1 MIRIGCVNIDIS
13 HPGSFAEKMKEMN
26 RGKYVAIYNDGFRT
40 DEEVEGFIETN
51 KLEKRCNTIEELVEM
66 VDIGFV
72 HDCNWDK
79 HLKHAMPFIKAGK
92 PVFIDKPICGNLKD
106 CYKLEELVNNGAKII
121 GSSSVRYAN
130 EFVEIKKQLAENN
143 EEIVSVYGT
152 AGVDEFN
159 YGVHI
164 MEGIHGLLGS
174 GVDSVKYIGT
184 AARSEAPVEQYY
196 VTWKNGIKVIYQL
209 QTGIWQPFDV
219 VVTTNK
225 ASGIHAFR
233 VDTTQIYDAILKRI
247 FNYMEKGIEMT
258 PITNLTETIKI
269 YLAGKASREQE
280 GAEIKLEDLTLEDK
294 GYDGYAFEKQY
305 AINARKK
312 R

>member
-13 HPGSFAEKMKEMN
+13 HPGSFAKKMKEMN

-40 DEEVEGFIETN
+40 DEEVDAFIKDNE
-51 KLEKRCNTIEELVEM
+51 LEKRCKTIEELVDM

-106 CYKLEELVNNGAKII
+106 CNKLEELVKDGAKIL

-184 AARSEAPVEQYY
+184 ARRAEAFVEQYY
-196 VTWKNGIKVIYQL
+196 VSWKNGIKVIYQL

-219 VVTTNK
+219 IVTTNK
-225 ASGIHAFR
+225 YMGIHTFR
-233 VDTTQIYDAILKRI
+233 VDTTQIYSPLLKRI
-247 FNYMEKGIEMT
+247 FDYMEKDIEMT
-258 PITNLTETIKI
+258 SITDLTETIKI

-280 GAEIKLEDLTLEDK
+280 GVEIKLGDLALEDK
-294 GYDGYAFEKQY
+294 LKS
-305 AINARKK
+305 
-312 R
+312 

>member
-13 HPGSFAEKMKEMN
+13 HPGSFAKKMKEMN

-40 DEEVEGFIETN
+40 DEEVDAFIKDNE
-51 KLEKRCNTIEELVEM
+51 LEKRCNTIEELVDM

-79 HLKHAMPFIKAGK
+79 HLSHAMPFIKAGK

-106 CYKLEELVNNGAKII
+106 CYKLEELVNDGAKIL

-130 EFVEIKKQLAENN
+130 EFIEIKKQLAENN

-164 MEGIHGLLGS
+164 MEGIHGLLGP

-184 AARSEAPVEQYY
+184 ARRAEAFVEQYY

-209 QTGIWQPFDV
+209 QTGIWQPFDIV
-219 VVTTNK
+219 ITTNK
-225 ASGIHAFR
+225 AKAIHTFR
-233 VDTTQIYDAILKRI
+233 VDTKQIYAAVLKRI
-247 FNYMEKGIEMT
+247 FDYMEKGIEMA
-258 PITNLTETIKI
+258 PITDLTETIRI

-305 AINARKK
+305 ALTAKSKK
-312 R
+312 

>member
-13 HPGSFAEKMKEMN
+13 HPGTFAKKMKEMN

-40 DEEVEGFIETN
+40 DGEVDAFIKDN
-51 KLEKRCNTIEELVEM
+51 KLEKRCKTIEELVDM

-79 HLKHAMPFIKAGK
+79 HLKHAMPFIKSGK
-92 PVFIDKPICGNLKD
+92 PVFIDKPICGNLAD
-106 CYKLEELVNNGAKII
+106 CNKLEALVNNGAKIL

-130 EFVEIKKQLAENN
+130 EFAEIKKQLSENN

-164 MEGIHGLLGS
+164 MEGIHGLLGP
-174 GVDSVKYIGT
+174 GVYSVKYIGT

-196 VTWKNGIKVIYQL
+196 VTWKNGIKVVYQL
-209 QTGIWQPFDV
+209 QTGVWQPFDAV
-219 VVTTNK
+219 ITTNK
-225 ASGIHAFR
+225 AIHHFR
-233 VDTTQIYDAILKRI
+233 VDIKQIYDAILKRI
-247 FNYMEKGIEMT
+247 FDYMEKEIEMA
-258 PITNLTETIKI
+258 PITDLTETIKI

-305 AINARKK
+305 ALTARSNK
-312 R
+312 

>member
-13 HPGSFAEKMKEMN
+13 HPGSFAKKMKEMN
-26 RGKYVAIYNDGFRT
+26 RGKYVAIHNDGFRT
-40 DEEVEGFIETN
+40 DEEVDAFIKDNE
-51 KLEKRCNTIEELVEM
+51 LEKRCNTIEELVDM

-92 PVFIDKPICGNLKD
+92 PVFIDKPLCGNLVD
-106 CYKLEELVNNGAKII
+106 CNKLEELVNDGAKIL

-130 EFVEIKKQLAENN
+130 EFIEIKKQLAENN

-164 MEGIHGLLGS
+164 MEGIHGLLGP
-174 GVDSVKYIGT
+174 GVVSVKYIG
-184 AARSEAPVEQYY
+184 AARRAGAFVEQYY
-196 VTWKNGIKVIYQL
+196 VTWKNGVKVIYQL

-219 VVTTNK
+219 VITTNK
-225 ASGIHAFR
+225 AKAIHTFR
-233 VDTTQIYDAILKRI
+233 VDTKQIYDAVLERI
-247 FNYMEKGIEMT
+247 FDYMEKGVEMA
-258 PITNLTETIKI
+258 PIADLTETIKI
-269 YLAGKASREQE
+269 YLAGKTSREQE
-280 GAEIKLEDLTLEDK
+280 GAEKKLEDLTLDDK

-305 AINARKK
+305 TLAARKK
-312 R
+312 K

>member
-13 HPGSFAEKMKEMN
+13 HPGSFAKKMKEMN

-40 DEEVEGFIETN
+40 DEEVEAFIKDNE
-51 KLEKRCNTIEELVEM
+51 LEKRCKTIEELVDM

-79 HLKHAMPFIKAGK
+79 HLSHAMPFIKAGK
-92 PVFIDKPICGNLKD
+92 PVFIDKPICGNLTD
-106 CYKLEELVNNGAKII
+106 CNKLEELVNDGAKIL

-130 EFVEIKKQLAENN
+130 EFTEIKKQLAENN

-164 MEGIHGLLGS
+164 MEGINGLLGS

-184 AARSEAPVEQYY
+184 ATRAEALVEQYY

-209 QTGIWQPFDV
+209 QTGVWQPCDV
-219 VVTTNK
+219 IVTTNK
-225 ASGIHAFR
+225 PKGIHTFR
-233 VDTTQIYDAILKRI
+233 VDTTEIYNALLKRI
-247 FNYMEKGIEMT
+247 FDYIEKGIEMA
-258 PITNLTETIKI
+258 PITDLTETIKI

-280 GAEIKLEDLTLEDK
+280 GAEVKLEDLKLVDK
-294 GYDGYAFEKQY
+294 GYDGYAFEEQY
-305 AINARKK
+305 ALAARRKK
-312 R
+312 

>member
-1 MIRIGCVNIDIS
+1 MNIDIS
-13 HPGSFAEKMKEMN
+13 HPGTFAKKMKEMN

-40 DEEVEGFIETN
+40 DEEVDAFIKNN
-51 KLEKRCNTIEELVEM
+51 KLEKRCKTIEELVDM

-92 PVFIDKPICGNLKD
+92 PVFIDKPICGNLAE
-106 CYKLEELVNNGAKII
+106 CNKLEELVKNGAKIL

-196 VTWKNGIKVIYQL
+196 VTWKNGIKIIYQL

-219 VVTTNK
+219 IVTTNR
-225 ASGIHAFR
+225 GIHHFR
-233 VDTTQIYDAILKRI
+233 VDVKQIYSAILKRI
-247 FNYMEKGIEMT
+247 FDYMEKGIEMAS
-258 PITNLTETIKI
+258 ITDLTETIKI

-305 AINARKK
+305 ALTARSNK
-312 R
+312 

>member
-1 MIRIGCVNIDIS
+1 MVKIGCVNIDIS
-13 HPGSFAEKMKEMN
+13 HPNAFARKMAKMEPK

-40 DEEVEGFIETN
+40 DEEVDGFIKDNE
-51 KLEKRCNTIEELVEM
+51 LEKRCKTIEELVDM

-92 PVFIDKPICGNLKD
+92 PVFIDKPICGNLTD
-106 CYKLEELVNNGAKII
+106 CNKLEKLVNDGAKIL

-130 EFVEIKKQLAENN
+130 EFIEIKKQLAENN
-143 EEIVSVYGT
+143 EEIISVYGT

-174 GVDSVKYIGT
+174 GVHSVKYIGT
-184 AARSEAPVEQYY
+184 ANSEKPVEQYY
-196 VTWKNGIKVIYQL
+196 VTWKNGVKVIYQL
-209 QTGIWQPFDV
+209 QTGVWQPFDV
-219 VVTTNK
+219 VITTNK
-225 ASGIHAFR
+225 AIHHFR
-233 VDTTQIYDAILKRI
+233 VDTTQIYDAVLKRI
-247 FNYMEKGIEMT
+247 FDYMEKGIEMA
-258 PITNLTETIKI
+258 PITDLTETIKI

-294 GYDGYAFEKQY
+294 GYDGYSFEKQY
-305 AINARKK
+305 ALTARSKK
-312 R
+312 

>member
-1 MIRIGCVNIDIS
+1 MIRIGCVNIDVS
-13 HPGSFAEKMKEMN
+13 HPNAFAKKMKEMN

-40 DEEVEGFIETN
+40 DEEVDAFIKNN
-51 KLEKRCNTIEELVEM
+51 KLEKRCKTIEELVDM

-79 HLKHAMPFIKAGK
+79 HLKHAMPFIEAGK
-92 PVFIDKPICGNLKD
+92 PVFIDKPICGNLTD
-106 CYKLEELVNNGAKII
+106 CNKLEELVNNGAKIL
-121 GSSSVRYAN
+121 GSSSVRYSN

-164 MEGIHGLLGS
+164 MEGIHGLLGQ
-174 GVDSVKYIGT
+174 GVDSVKYIG
-184 AARSEAPVEQYY
+184 AATRAGAFVEQYY
-196 VTWKNGIKVIYQL
+196 VTWKNGVKVIYQL
-209 QTGIWQPFDV
+209 QTGIQQPFDV

-225 ASGIHAFR
+225 AMGIHAFR

-247 FNYMEKGIEMT
+247 FDYMEKGTEMAT
-258 PITNLTETIKI
+258 ITDLTETIKT
-269 YLAGKASREQE
+269 YLAGKASRKQE
-280 GAEIKLEDLTLEDK
+280 GAEIKLEDLTLKDK

-305 AINARKK
+305 ALTARSKK
-312 R
+312 

>member
-13 HPGSFAEKMKEMN
+13 HPGTFAKKMKEMN

-40 DEEVEGFIETN
+40 DEEVDAFVKNNE
-51 KLEKRCNTIEELVEM
+51 LEKRCNTIEELVDM

-92 PVFIDKPICGNLKD
+92 PVFIDKPICGNLAE
-106 CYKLEELVNNGAKII
+106 CNKLEELVKNGAKIL

-196 VTWKNGIKVIYQL
+196 VTWKNGIKIIYQL

-219 VVTTNK
+219 IVTTNR
-225 ASGIHAFR
+225 GIHHFR
-233 VDTTQIYDAILKRI
+233 VDVKQIYSAILKRI
-247 FNYMEKGIEMT
+247 FDYMEKGIEMAS
-258 PITNLTETIKI
+258 ITDLTETIKI

-294 GYDGYAFEKQY
+294 GYDGYVFEEQY
-305 AINARKK
+305 ALAAKSKK
-312 R
+312 